1 MNSRPAQPQAVK
13 RTAGG
18 ALLAATLTLTACAPA
33 GRVQIRSYKDPYF
46 PESFEVRFEQCAF
59 LQDGTR
65 DYHIVARS
73 ARVPQG
79 GGIGPVT
86 QILHVHVFWTP
97 RPGKTFDDPSTHT
110 ATLRYAIVT
119 PGGVALY
126 EGAGFVYP
134 ERRWIDGHLVAH
146 IEQARLGPRL
156 RTGDAPDL
164 LGESHLVGALQAAA
178 DPPLTIDLRRELEQ
192 HAGREANPVTP

>member
-1 MNSRPAQPQAVK
+1 MAA
-13 RTAGG
+13 A
-18 ALLAATLTLTACAPA
+18 ALMLTACAPT

-46 PESFEVRFEQCAF
+46 PESFEVRFERCAF
-59 LQDGTR
+59 LRDGTR

-73 ARVPQG
+73 TRVPPG
-79 GGIGPVT
+79 GGVGPVT

-119 PGGVALY
+119 PGGLALY

-134 ERRWIDGHLVAH
+134 ERRWIDGHLVAR
-146 IEQARLGPRL
+146 IEQARLSPRL
-156 RTGDAPDL
+156 RSGDAPEL
-164 LGESHLVGALQAAA
+164 LGESHLVGVLEAAA
-178 DPPLTIDLRRELEQ
+178 DPPLTIDLRRELEL
-192 HAGREANPVTP
+192 HAGRAAAAAVP